1 MFTVGVIGSTTSV
14 HKVISLAQNLNLK
27 AHFIALPYKSFQE
40 TKQIIQAHDHEVD
53 FWFPTGQL
61 PYAIAKEYLQTDDYL
76 IPIQNNEASL
86 YKAFLEV
93 AHHSNVFLQQLS
105 IDELSKQAVDDALTQ
120 LNIASSQIYLKI
132 YDTKT
137 TLAELVTFH
146 KMLWEEGKTCGAITS
161 FEAVYTALQQIG
173 IPVYWYSISHSEI
186 LHACK
191 VLEEKIKTSFFKD
204 TQIGICIITME
215 EIEAEISPIRPYTQQ
230 YLALQIK
237 EILINLSEH
246 IDGFLTEQ
254 GEHRYIIFST
264 RGAIEKNFS
273 IVRQKIQ
280 ELKLLAN
287 KHIIAGIGYGKTA
300 LAAEMNAA
308 TANQHSRHHEQHE
321 LFIVQEDGTIVEQFG
336 HNRELVYTNKLLNT
350 PSLEALKEANIS
362 MRTYNRIQALLL
374 KLGTEHFTTLDLTNH
389 LAMENRNARRIV
401 TNLSKAGLI
410 ECVGESTHHVKG
422 RPRKIYRFV
431 PQK

>member
-1 MFTVGVIGSTTSV
+1 MFTVGVIGSATSV
-14 HKVISLAQNLNLK
+14 HKVISLAQNLKLK
-27 AHFIALPYKSFQE
+27 ARFIALPYTNFQE
-40 TKQIIQAHDHEVD
+40 TKLIIQSHDHEVD

-61 PYAIAKEYLQTDDYL
+61 PYAIAKEVLQTDDFL

-93 AHHSNVFLQQLS
+93 AYHSNIFLQRLS
-105 IDELSKQAVDDALTQ
+105 IDEMSKQVVDDALIQ
-120 LNIASSQIYLKI
+120 LNIESSNIYLKI
-132 YDTKT
+132 YDTT
-137 TLAELVTFH
+137 TTSEELINFH
-146 KMLWEEGKTCGAITS
+146 KTLWAEDKTYGAITS
-161 FEAVYTALQQIG
+161 FEAVYNELQQLG

-204 TQIGICIITME
+204 TQIGVCTIAIE
-215 EIEAEISPIRPYTQQ
+215 EISTTIVTANPYAQQ

-254 GEHRYIIFST
+254 GDNRYIIFST
-264 RGAIEKNFS
+264 RGAIEKNYP

-280 ELKLLAN
+280 ELKLLAD
-287 KHIIAGIGYGKTA
+287 KYIITGIGYGETA
-300 LAAEMNAA
+300 LAAEVNA
-308 TANQHSRHHEQHE
+308 TIANQHSRNNEQHE
-321 LFIVQEDGTIVEQFG
+321 IFVMQEDGTIIEHIG
-336 HNRELVYTNKLLNT
+336 HDKELVYTNKLFDT
-350 PSLEALKEANIS
+350 PSIEALKEANIS

-389 LAMENRNARRIV
+389 LQMENRNARRIV

-410 ECVGESTHHVKG
+410 EYVGESTHHVKG
-422 RPRKIYRFV
+422 RPRKIYRFLQ
-431 PQK
+431 QK